1 MEEKPL
7 LRPLLD
13 AFEEGVCL
21 LDEAGTVRCM
31 NAAAERLLGYRED
44 ELLGR
49 SFLSDLEVAQE
60 GGAPQF
66 GVGEAFDRLSPFR
79 QEPRPV
85 SPQGRQRARS
95 WSARYNRWDETTL
108 VRRC

>member
-1 MEEKPL
+1 MEEKSL

-21 LDEAGTVRCM
+21 LDEAGAVRCM
-31 NAAAERLLGYRED
+31 NAVAERLLGYRED

-49 SFLSDLEVAQE
+49 PFLSDLEVAQE

-66 GVGEAFDRLSPFR
+66 GVGEAFDRLSAFR
-79 QEPRPV
+79 
-85 SPQGRQRARS
+85 
-95 WSARYNRWDETTL
+95 
-108 VRRC
+108 